1 MWLNFSSRM
10 NQTYVVQTSF
20 KSTYMVLPD
29 STQENALWKTN
40 TNIEIA
46 GNDKQI
52 LQISDWAKEAFKC
65 DFFVNLK

>member
-52 LQISDWAKEAFKC
+52 SQISDWAKETFEC
-65 DFFVNLK
+65 DFFVSL